1 MPVTDQADLA
11 TLVRTFFTPSPPAR
25 LGVAVSGGGDSVA
38 LLHLLNDWRRECGP
52 DLTVITV
59 DHGLRP
65 EAAAEAAGV
74 AAAARALGLPHRTLR
89 WEGGP
94 EGGNLSDRA
103 RRARYGLIA
112 EWAKEEGIGTVAL
125 GHTADDQAETVLMR
139 LARGSGVDGL
149 SGMADSRD
157 HLGRRW
163 VRPLLTARRA
173 ALRAFLAARGVSW
186 IEDPTN
192 EDASY
197 DRVKARA
204 ALGALAPLG
213 LSVEGLVDTAER
225 MAMAR
230 AALAEAAAALARQAA
245 RVEAGDV
252 ILARDEMGGAA
263 EELRYRLFAQALMLV
278 SGTDYRPRFDA
289 LKAVLAKAL
298 SGTRATLSGCIILPR
313 KGTLHITREPAAV
326 LGVTAQIG
334 RVWDGRWRVTGPA
347 EPGQEVRALGE
358 AGLAECPDW
367 RATGSPRPSL
377 LASPAV
383 WQNGRLIAA
392 PLAGRAEGWAVECL
406 YDKTS
411 LVHGL
416 IVH

>member
-1 MPVTDQADLA
+1 MPVTDQAELA

-38 LLHLLNDWRRECGP
+38 LLHLLNDWRLEGGP
-52 DLTVITV
+52 DLAVVTV

-74 AAAARALGLPHRTLR
+74 AAAAKVLGLPHRILK
-89 WEGGP
+89 WECG
-94 EGGNLSDRA
+94 EESGNLPDRA

-112 EWAKEEGIGTVAL
+112 DWAKAVGIGTVAL
-125 GHTADDQAETVLMR
+125 GHTADDQAETLLMR

-149 SGMADSRD
+149 SGMAAARD
-157 HLGRRW
+157 HRGVRW
-163 VRPLLTARRA
+163 ARPLLEARRA
-173 ALRAFLAARGVSW
+173 ALRAFLLSRRVSW

-192 EDASY
+192 EDATY

-204 ALGALAPLG
+204 ALAALAPLG
-213 LSVEGLVDTAER
+213 VTVEGLVETAGR

-230 AALAEAAAALARQAA
+230 AALAAAAVALARRAA

-252 ILARDEMGGAA
+252 ILEREALAGAA
-263 EELRYRLFAQALMLV
+263 EEVRYRLFAQALMLI
-278 SGTDYRPRFDA
+278 SGADYRPRFEA
-289 LKAVLAKAL
+289 LKAACATAL
-298 SGTRATLSGCIILPR
+298 DGTRATLSGCIILPR
-313 KGTLHITREPAAV
+313 KGGLHITREPAAV
-326 LGVTAQIG
+326 ADVTAHPG
-334 RVWDGRWRVTGPA
+334 EVWDGRWRLIGPS
-347 EPGQEVRALGE
+347 EPGQELRALGE
-358 AGLAECPDW
+358 AGLAECPGW
-367 RATGSPRPSL
+367 RATGLPRPSL

-383 WQNGRLIAA
+383 WQGDHLIAA
-392 PLAGRAEGWAVECL
+392 PLAGRAEGWAAECL
-406 YDKTS
+406 YDRTS